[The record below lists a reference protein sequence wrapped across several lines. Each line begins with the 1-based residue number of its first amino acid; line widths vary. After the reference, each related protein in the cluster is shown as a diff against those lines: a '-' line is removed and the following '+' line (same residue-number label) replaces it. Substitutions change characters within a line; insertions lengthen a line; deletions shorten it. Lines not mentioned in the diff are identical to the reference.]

1 MQMPLA
7 RHRLNSV
14 RRMVKI
20 AQKSCLL
27 LIVLL
32 AAGERV
38 AQQSPSPGDVNNCTL
53 LTDPTRLR
61 LCIEAQQGVT
71 AQPGGQIVTP
81 GPAGS
86 DPYRRL
92 NDGKGSPT
100 RRNQPP

>member
-1 MQMPLA
+1 
-7 RHRLNSV
+7 
-14 RRMVKI
+14 MVEI

-32 AAGERV
+32 AAGESV
-38 AQQSPSPGDVNNCTL
+38 AQQSPSPSDVNNCTQ

-71 AQPGGQIVTP
+71 AQPGGQISTP

-86 DPYRRL
+86 DLYRRL
-92 NDGKGSPT
+92 NDGKGNLKKRS
-100 RRNQPP
+100 QPP